1 MLRNSTIALTG
12 VLLGICACSRE
23 PNPDVSRGPASA
35 TPHTSAIADERTVP
49 GATAPASAA
58 TQDPPA
64 PKRPE
69 RYNVLL
75 LLVDS
80 MRADMPWA
88 GYEREIAPV
97 LTALEKESVSYTRA
111 YSVSSYTAKSV
122 AALLSG
128 KYPSTL
134 YRSAPFFT
142 KYPESNLFFPEL
154 LSAAGIYTASAHAHM
169 YMKRGSGLDQGFDEW
184 EVVQGITFDN
194 KTDNHVTSHK
204 LTPLA
209 IELLKKKPE
218 GKAFFMYLHYMD
230 PHDVYVK
237 HDEADF
243 GSKLRD
249 RYDSEMFYTDLW
261 IGKLLEFMKSQ
272 PWWDE
277 TVVIVS
283 ADHGEAFGEHQMHR
297 HAFELWNVLTH
308 VPLFIRIPS
317 VTGRRVDTP
326 RSHIDLAPTILELM
340 NVKAEH
346 DFAGTSLVPELM
358 GKTAEPRP
366 VLLDLP
372 KDTNNPERRGL
383 IVGDHKLLMF
393 DTGWRTD
400 LYDLKQDPGEQ
411 HNLAKEQPEKLAE
424 LRERFDKE
432 WGKYE
437 RKAPFGG
444 NKLRGGGIANGP
456 MAPPAAKTP
465 SE

>member
-1 MLRNSTIALTG
+1 
-12 VLLGICACSRE
+12 
-23 PNPDVSRGPASA
+23 
-35 TPHTSAIADERTVP
+35 
-49 GATAPASAA
+49 
-58 TQDPPA
+58 
-64 PKRPE
+64 

-209 IELLKKKPE
+209 IELLRKKPE

-237 HDEADF
+237 HEEADF

-249 RYDSEMFYTDLW
+249 
-261 IGKLLEFMKSQ
+261 
-272 PWWDE
+272 
-277 TVVIVS
+277 
-283 ADHGEAFGEHQMHR
+283 
-297 HAFELWNVLTH
+297 
-308 VPLFIRIPS
+308 
-317 VTGRRVDTP
+317 
-326 RSHIDLAPTILELM
+326 
-340 NVKAEH
+340 
-346 DFAGTSLVPELM
+346 
-358 GKTAEPRP
+358 
-366 VLLDLP
+366 
-372 KDTNNPERRGL
+372 
-383 IVGDHKLLMF
+383 
-393 DTGWRTD
+393 
-400 LYDLKQDPGEQ
+400 
-411 HNLAKEQPEKLAE
+411 
-424 LRERFDKE
+424 
-432 WGKYE
+432 
-437 RKAPFGG
+437 
-444 NKLRGGGIANGP
+444 
-456 MAPPAAKTP
+456 
-465 SE
+465 

>member
-1 MLRNSTIALTG
+1 MLLRTTLAFVGAL
-12 VLLGICACSRE
+12 LWLGACT
-23 PNPDVSRGPASA
+23 PQPKPDASKGPASA
-35 TPHTSAIADERTVP
+35 APKPSAVRVSTSAEPKAQ
-49 GATAPASAA
+49 AAPEKE
-58 TQDPPA
+58 
-64 PKRPE
+64 KRPE
-69 RYNVLL
+69 RYNVVL

-88 GYEREIAPV
+88 GYERNIAPV

-142 KYPESNLFFPEL
+142 KYPDANLFLAEL
-154 LSAAGIYTASAHAHM
+154 LNATGIYTASAQAHM

-184 EVVQGITFDN
+184 EVVEGITFDN
-194 KTDNHVTSHK
+194 KTDNHVTSQK

-209 IELLKKKPE
+209 IQLLEKKPQD
-218 GKAFFMYLHYMD
+218 KAFFLYLHYMD

-237 HDEADF
+237 HDGADF
-243 GSKLRD
+243 GPKLRD

-261 IGKLLEFMKSQ
+261 IGKLLEFMKGQ
-272 PWWDE
+272 PWWNE
-277 TVVIVS
+277 TIVIVS

-308 VPLFIRIPS
+308 VPLFVRIPR
-317 VTGRRVDTP
+317 VAGRRIETP

-340 NVKAEH
+340 NVKGQH
-346 DFAGTSLVPELM
+346 DFAGKSLVPELM
-358 GKTAEPRP
+358 GGSAEPRP

-372 KDTNNPERRGL
+372 KDTNNPERRA
-383 IVGDHKLLMF
+383 IIDGDHKLLMF

-400 LYDLKQDPGEQ
+400 LYDLKEDPGEQ
-411 HNLAKEQPEKLAE
+411 RNLAKGKPEKLAE
-424 LRERFDKE
+424 LRELFDKE
-432 WGKYE
+432 WSKYE

-444 NKLRGGGIANGP
+444 NKLRGGGVANGP
-456 MAPPAAKTP
+456 MKPAEPAGGADGQ
-465 SE
+465 